1 MAKLTGISVAVL
13 FGMVLLFSSCNRVG
27 PGYVGIKVNQAG
39 SDRGVESYPLQT
51 GWVWYNPI
59 SESVYEFPTFI
70 QSHTYSNE
78 SAIQFQ
84 SSEGTVLKAPVTISY
99 AIQAAAVPKL
109 FVRFRKSADE
119 LTVGYIQQQIRNAFT
134 EAANGY
140 KTIEL
145 FTKQGEFIGKV
156 QKHLVEK
163 LGADIVIDTISL
175 AGAIEAPDT
184 IKVALDNVIK
194 AQQSAAQAEAKVAQ
208 SEAEGRQSVAT
219 ADAEAKSITVVAEAQ
234 ASANRKLAES
244 LTPGLIEL
252 KRIEKW
258 NGVLPQVSGGNT
270 PFINLS
276 K

>member
-1 MAKLTGISVAVL
+1 MKFPNSLLLLAAIAISFL
-13 FGMVLLFSSCNRVG
+13 SSCARVG

-59 SESVYEFPTFI
+59 SEDVYEFPTFI
-70 QSHTYSNE
+70 QTHTYTDA

-99 AIQAAAVPKL
+99 AIQQGSVPKL
-109 FVRFRKSADE
+109 FVRFRRSADE
-119 LTVGYIQQQIRNAFT
+119 LTTGYIQQQIRNAFT

-145 FTKQGEFIGKV
+145 FTRQGEFIGKV

-163 LGADIVIDTISL
+163 LGSDITIDTISL
-175 AGAIEAPDT
+175 AGAIDAPDS
-184 IKVALDNVIK
+184 IKSALDNVIQ
-194 AQQSAAQAEAKVAQ
+194 AQQRAAQAEAKVAQ
-208 SEAEGRQSVAT
+208 AEAEGRQKVAQAE
-219 ADAEAKSITVVAEAQ
+219 ADAKSITAVAEAQ
-234 ASANRKLAES
+234 AAANRKLADS
-244 LTPGLIEL
+244 LTPTLVEL
-252 KRIEKW
+252 KKIEKW
-258 NGVLPQVSGGNT
+258 NGALPHVSGGAT
-270 PFINLS
+270 PFISLS